1 MPKDSW
7 LTEME
12 KITEAA
18 EAAEELACSERR
30 SSCSSE
36 VQNISIFLCAIFS
49 YTFLPRGLPPSLAA
63 ADSDSKTQTEPS
75 CWPKGMVCVCLHS
88 CCICPSH
95 ISSGL
100 CAVGTSLLSQHRL
113 SKEIPLVPGL
123 VFLLPLPETGSS
135 SLCSVAPS
143 EGALCK
149 GIPTRLL
156 PYATGGRSRGVGIRQ
171 DASVWESGSEQGLC
185 FRLLTTELRGVAAS
199 PT

>member
-1 MPKDSW
+1 MRGGQAAHLRYKTFPSSSVLFF
-7 LTEME
+7 LTPF
-12 KITEAA
+12 
-18 EAAEELACSERR
+18 CP
-30 SSCSSE
+30 E
-36 VQNISIFLCAIFS
+36 VFPQALLLQTVTARHSLNPPVG
-49 YTFLPRGLPPSLAA
+49 PRG
-63 ADSDSKTQTEPS
+63 
-75 CWPKGMVCVCLHS
+75 WCVCLHS

-135 SLCSVAPS
+135 SLSSVAPS